1 MEEQLR
7 SGRLGLGIDF
17 TDLYYLE
24 ISIDFFY
31 FLNISDF
38 QFLVAEFKSAST

>member
-17 TDLYYLE
+17 ADLYFLE
-24 ISIDFFY
+24 ISIDFFI
-31 FLNISDF
+31 FLTF
-38 QFLVAEFKSAST
+38 QIFSF